1 MKRSSENRGV
11 GERRRSRVEERKRSE
26 VMWLAVGSS
35 HRQWD
40 RWHQLG

>member
-26 VMWLAVGSS
+26 VMRLAVGSS
-35 HRQWD
+35 RRRWD
-40 RWHQLG
+40 RWRQRG